1 MPIAW
6 KAYGNTVELTDRVK
20 LVSDVDNRGGMY
32 TFESVISQKQAE
44 ITIEFTIQN
53 ELDTARG
60 FMTVLTQEEIS
71 EEAHLSSS
79 LGYSTSVEGITV
91 YVFRHPYSDGKWHV
105 MTLQNMGGRSNLR
118 MKE

>member
-1 MPIAW
+1 M
-6 KAYGNTVELTDRVK
+6 
-20 LVSDVDNRGGMY
+20 SDVDNRGGMY
-32 TFESVISQKQAE
+32 TFESVVSQKQAE
-44 ITIEFTIQN
+44 ITVEFTIQN

-91 YVFRHPYSDGKWHV
+91 YVFRHPYTEGKWHV

-118 MKE
+118 MKEQMYTSVKDSNSCQI